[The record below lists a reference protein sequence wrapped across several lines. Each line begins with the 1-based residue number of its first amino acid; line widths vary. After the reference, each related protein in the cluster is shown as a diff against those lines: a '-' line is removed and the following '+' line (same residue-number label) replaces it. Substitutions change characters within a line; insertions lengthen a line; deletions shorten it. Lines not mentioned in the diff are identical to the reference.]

1 MVTGER
7 CDGILGISS
16 FKNYVL
22 TIDFDT
28 STLVLAR
35 ALKNQVKDNA
45 MAVLLLPIKTRHVA
59 VDAVLNNR
67 HHIKLMIDSSDSAS
81 CISGMTTT
89 GFAETFH
96 QPSKQASSPRW

>member
-81 CISGMTTT
+81 ISLNP
-89 GFAETFH
+89 ALRESI
-96 QPSKQASSPRW
+96 QLSLAKSSKRV